1 MQDGWII
8 KCCLCHT
15 KRINANKALQLTAA
29 RRSVE
34 MVFGRYTAQSRHL
47 LTHMPRLHLPALQ
60 SERGL
65 PGSGS

>member
-1 MQDGWII
+1 M
-8 KCCLCHT
+8 
-15 KRINANKALQLTAA
+15 ANKALQLTAT

-34 MVFGRYTAQSRHL
+34 MVLGRYTAQSRHL
-47 LTHMPRLHLPALQ
+47 LTHMPRLRSISVQ

>member
-1 MQDGWII
+1 MP
-8 KCCLCHT
+8 
-15 KRINANKALQLTAA
+15 NKALQLTAA

-34 MVFGRYTAQSRHL
+34 MIFGRYTAQSRHL
-47 LTHMPRLHLPALQ
+47 LAHMPRLRSLFLQ